1 MRPIAVCQTAHLLLT
16 HRHRGQAPSHICF
29 VLSAVLIE
37 YNAIPLKIVNENRY
51 QSLISWYTIAPQS
64 LARMPP
70 HLAHSLGSSFMRR
83 TLVCICVLQA
93 FSPFTWAEALPA
105 DKASVE
111 LQATS
116 ITGTADYETAQ
127 GPVKGYLAT
136 RSASATRTDT
146 AIHETPQS
154 ISVVTKDAVEDIG
167 ATRLQDALDYAGGV
181 GRANNFG
188 GQGLTT
194 FTVRGFTTGEFYRN
208 GFPINR
214 GYPNT
219 PDANTIERL
228 EVLRGPATMLYGRGD
243 PGGTFNVVS
252 KQPLAEPTVTLGSQL
267 DDQGMQRAT
276 LDASGPLDEQGRLAY
291 RLNVVGEGGDTF
303 RDHVETERYGVT
315 PVITWQASDD
325 TKVIFEGDF
334 MRNNHPLDRGLT
346 RFANQKG
353 TASRDT
359 FWGDKDVGKL
369 HNDNSVAQLR
379 FEHLLNDNWTL
390 GGGFQYLDGTL
401 QGNGIEA
408 NSLAAD
414 GHTLNRNFNYRK
426 LEWTDKDTQLNLT
439 GHFSTGGFDHTLLTG
454 VEFED
459 YDYKSIIQRS
469 SASYTSDIFN
479 PVYGK
484 PRPALTSTPTHDTEN
499 LKTYSAFVQDQVA
512 LTERLKVLAGARF
525 ERFEHEYK
533 SYVTG
538 VKPWNASDNAV
549 TPRVGVTYDLTDTV
563 AVYADA
569 ARSFK
574 PNTGASLQGGG
585 FDPEKG
591 KSYEMGLKWQGF
603 DRQLSVDAAIYQID
617 KKNVLTNDPADPT
630 GISKVAAGQVRS
642 RGLDLNV
649 AGNLTPEWRVI
660 GGYAYV
666 DAKVTKDNTIRVGS
680 HLANIPR
687 NSFSLLNV
695 YEFQDGALKGL
706 GLGAGTKYVDERV
719 GQTSNTAFTMDGY
732 TVVDLLSYYKV
743 NEKVRLNLDV
753 KNLFNRDFEE
763 GAFGNFYAYPGE
775 PRTVQVGIAYTL

>member
-1 MRPIAVCQTAHLLLT
+1 
-16 HRHRGQAPSHICF
+16 
-29 VLSAVLIE
+29 
-37 YNAIPLKIVNENRY
+37 
-51 QSLISWYTIAPQS
+51 
-64 LARMPP
+64 
-70 HLAHSLGSSFMRR
+70 MRR
-83 TLVCICVLQA
+83 TLISLCVLQA
-93 FSPFTWAEALPA
+93 FSPFTWAQEVTTPS
-105 DKASVE
+105 ASLE
-111 LQATS
+111 LQATTV
-116 ITGTADYETAQ
+116 TGEGDYETAQ
-127 GPVKGYLAT
+127 GPVKGYHAT

-154 ISVVTKDAVEDIG
+154 ISVVSKDVVEDLG

-214 GYPNT
+214 GYPKM

-252 KQPLAEPTVTLGSQL
+252 KQPLAERTVTLGSQL
-267 DDQGMQRAT
+267 NDQGMQRGT
-276 LDASGPLDEQGRLAY
+276 LDASGPLDEEGRLAY

-303 RDHVETERYGVT
+303 RDHVSTERYGVT
-315 PVITWQASDD
+315 PVLTWQASDD

-346 RFANQKG
+346 RFANQAG
-353 TASRDT
+353 TPSRDT

-369 HNDNSVAQLR
+369 HNDNNMAQLR
-379 FEHLLNDNWTL
+379 FEHMLNDSWTL
-390 GGGFQYLDGTL
+390 GGGFQWLDGTL
-401 QGNGIEA
+401 QGNAIEA
-408 NSLAAD
+408 NGPGSLSAD
-414 GHTLNRNFNYRK
+414 GRTLQRNFNYRK
-426 LEWTDKDTQLNLT
+426 LEWTDKDYQLNLT
-439 GHFSTGGFDHTLLTG
+439 GHFSTGGFDNTLLTG
-454 VEFED
+454 IEYED
-459 YDYKSIIQRS
+459 YDYQSIIQRS
-469 SASYTSDIFN
+469 SAAAGTYPIDIFN
-479 PVYGK
+479 PVYGQT
-484 PRPALTSTPTHDTEN
+484 RPPLTRTPTHDKEN
-499 LKTYSAFVQDQVA
+499 LKTYAAFVQDQVS

-525 ERFEHEYK
+525 ERFEHDYE

-538 VKPWNASDNAV
+538 VKPWQAADNAV
-549 TPRVGVTYDLTDTV
+549 TPRLGVIYDLTDTV

-574 PNTGASLQGGG
+574 PNTGASREGGG
-585 FDPEKG
+585 FAPEKG
-591 KSYEMGLKWQGF
+591 KSYEVGIKWEAL
-603 DRQLSVDAAIYQID
+603 DRQLSVDAAVYQIE
-617 KKNVLTNDPADPT
+617 KKNVLTTDPVDST
-630 GISKVAAGQVRS
+630 FSVAAGQVRS
-642 RGLDLNV
+642 RGFDLNV

-666 DAKVTKDNTIRVGS
+666 DAEVTRDNTLRSGTR
-680 HLANIPR
+680 LLNIPR

-706 GLGAGTKYVDERV
+706 GLGAGGKYVDERA
-719 GQTSNTAFTMDGY
+719 GQTANSAFSMGAY

-743 NEKVRLNLDV
+743 NDKIRLNLDV
-753 KNLFNRDFEE
+753 KNLFNREYEE
-763 GAFGNFYAYPGE
+763 GAFGNIYAYPGA

>member
-1 MRPIAVCQTAHLLLT
+1 
-16 HRHRGQAPSHICF
+16 
-29 VLSAVLIE
+29 
-37 YNAIPLKIVNENRY
+37 
-51 QSLISWYTIAPQS
+51 
-64 LARMPP
+64 
-70 HLAHSLGSSFMRR
+70 MRR
-83 TLVCICVLQA
+83 TLVSLCVLQA
-93 FSPFTWAEALPA
+93 FSPLSWAEVESAE
-105 DKASVE
+105 KAGIE

-127 GPVKGYLAT
+127 GPVQGYHAT

-146 AIHETPQS
+146 SIHETPQS
-154 ISVVTKDAVEDIG
+154 ISVVSKDVVEDIG

-214 GYPNT
+214 GYPNM

-291 RLNVVGEGGDTF
+291 RLNVVGEGGETF

-315 PVITWQASDD
+315 PVITWQATDD

-346 RFANQKG
+346 RFTNQKG

-369 HNDNSVAQLR
+369 HNDNNMAQLR

-390 GGGFQYLDGTL
+390 GGGFQWLDGTL
-401 QGNGIEA
+401 QGNAIEA

-426 LEWTDKDTQLNLT
+426 LEWTDKDAQLNLT
-439 GHFSTGGFDHTLLTG
+439 GHFSTGAFDHTLLTG

-469 SASYTSDIFN
+469 SAAYTSDIFN

-484 PRPALTSTPTHDTEN
+484 PRPALTSTPTHDKEN
-499 LKTYSAFVQDQVA
+499 LKTYSAFIQDQVA

-525 ERFEHEYK
+525 ERFEHEYET
-533 SYVTG
+533 YVAG
-538 VKPWNASDNAV
+538 GKNWKASDNSV
-549 TPRVGVTYDLTDTV
+549 TPRVGAIYDLTDTL
-563 AVYADA
+563 AIYADA

-574 PNTGASLQGGG
+574 PNTGASSGGVG
-585 FDPEKG
+585 FEPEKG
-591 KSYEMGLKWQGF
+591 KSYEMGIKWEGL

-617 KKNVLTNDPADPT
+617 KKNVLTTDPLDPN
-630 GISKVAAGQVRS
+630 SKVAAGQVRS
-642 RGLDLNV
+642 RGFDLNV

-666 DAKVTKDNTIRVGS
+666 DAEVTKDNTIRVGS
-680 HLANIPR
+680 RLANIPR

-695 YEFQDGALKGL
+695 YEFQDGSLKGL
-706 GLGAGTKYVDERV
+706 GLGAGAKYVDERV
-719 GQTSNTAFTMDGY
+719 GQTSNTPFSMDAY

-743 NEKVRLNLDV
+743 NDKVRLNLDV

-775 PRTVQVGIAYTL
+775 PRSVQVGIAYTL

>member
-1 MRPIAVCQTAHLLLT
+1 
-16 HRHRGQAPSHICF
+16 
-29 VLSAVLIE
+29 
-37 YNAIPLKIVNENRY
+37 
-51 QSLISWYTIAPQS
+51 
-64 LARMPP
+64 
-70 HLAHSLGSSFMRR
+70 MRR
-83 TLVCICVLQA
+83 TLISICVLQA
-93 FSPFTWAEALPA
+93 FSPFTWAEV
-105 DKASVE
+105 ASTETTRVE
-111 LQATS
+111 LQATN
-116 ITGTADYETAQ
+116 ITGAADYETAQ
-127 GPVKGYLAT
+127 GPVQGYHAT
-136 RSASATRTDT
+136 HSASATRTDT
-146 AIHETPQS
+146 SIHETPQS
-154 ISVVTKDAVEDIG
+154 ISVVSKDVVEDIG

-214 GYPNT
+214 GYPNM
-219 PDANTIERL
+219 PDANSIERL

-252 KQPLAEPTVTLGSQL
+252 KQPLAEPKVTLGSQL

-315 PVITWQASDD
+315 PVVTWQATDD

-346 RFANQKG
+346 RYANQKG
-353 TASRDT
+353 TPSRDT
-359 FWGDKDVGKL
+359 FWGEKDVGKL
-369 HNDNSVAQLR
+369 HNDNNMAQLR

-390 GGGFQYLDGTL
+390 GGGFQWLDGTL
-401 QGNGIEA
+401 QGNAIEA

-414 GHTLNRNFNYRK
+414 GRTLSRNFNYRK

-469 SASYTSDIFN
+469 SGLAGSYPIDIFD
-479 PVYGK
+479 PVYGQ
-484 PRPALTSTPTHDTEN
+484 PRPALTRTPTHDKEN
-499 LKTYSAFVQDQVA
+499 LKTYAAFVQDQVA

-525 ERFEHEYK
+525 ERFEHDYE

-538 VKPWNASDNAV
+538 VKPWNAADNAV
-549 TPRVGVTYDLTDTV
+549 TPRVGVIYDLTETV

-574 PNTGASLQGGG
+574 PNTGAAREGGG
-585 FDPEKG
+585 FEPEKG
-591 KSYEMGLKWQGF
+591 KSYEMGIKWEALE
-603 DRQLSVDAAIYQID
+603 RQLSVDAAIYQIE
-617 KKNVLTNDPADPT
+617 KKNVLTTDPLDST
-630 GISKVAAGQVRS
+630 FSVAAGQVRS
-642 RGLDLNV
+642 RGFDLNV
-649 AGNLTPEWRVI
+649 AGNITPEWRVI

-666 DAKVTKDNTIRVGS
+666 DAEVTKDNTIRVGS
-680 HLANIPR
+680 RLANIPR

-706 GLGAGTKYVDERV
+706 GLGAGGKYVAERV
-719 GQTSNTAFTMDGY
+719 GQTSNTPFSMGAY
-732 TVVDLLSYYKV
+732 TVVDLLGYYKV
-743 NEKVRLNLDV
+743 NDKVRLNLDV
-753 KNLFNRDFEE
+753 KNLFNRDYEE
-763 GAFGNFYAYPGE
+763 GAFGNVYAYPGE

>member
-1 MRPIAVCQTAHLLLT
+1 
-16 HRHRGQAPSHICF
+16 
-29 VLSAVLIE
+29 
-37 YNAIPLKIVNENRY
+37 
-51 QSLISWYTIAPQS
+51 
-64 LARMPP
+64 
-70 HLAHSLGSSFMRR
+70 MRR
-83 TLVCICVLQA
+83 TLVSLCVLQA
-93 FSPFTWAEALPA
+93 FSPLSWAEVESAE
-105 DKASVE
+105 KAGIE

-127 GPVKGYLAT
+127 GPVQGYHAT

-146 AIHETPQS
+146 SIHETPQS
-154 ISVVTKDAVEDIG
+154 ISVVSKDVVEDIG

-214 GYPNT
+214 GYPNM

-291 RLNVVGEGGDTF
+291 RLNVVGEGGETF

-315 PVITWQASDD
+315 PVITWQATDD

-346 RFANQKG
+346 RFTNQKG

-369 HNDNSVAQLR
+369 HNDNNMAQLR

-390 GGGFQYLDGTL
+390 GGGFQWLDGTL
-401 QGNGIEA
+401 QGNAIEA

-426 LEWTDKDTQLNLT
+426 LEWTDKDAQLNLT
-439 GHFSTGGFDHTLLTG
+439 GHFSTGAFDHTLLTG

-469 SASYTSDIFN
+469 SAAYTSDVFN

-484 PRPALTSTPTHDTEN
+484 PRPALTSTPTHDKEN
-499 LKTYSAFVQDQVA
+499 LKTYSAFIQDQVA

-525 ERFEHEYK
+525 ERFEHEYET
-533 SYVTG
+533 YVAG
-538 VKPWNASDNAV
+538 GKNWKASDSSV
-549 TPRVGVTYDLTDTV
+549 TPRVGAIYDLTDTL
-563 AVYADA
+563 AIYADA

-574 PNTGASLQGGG
+574 PNTGASSGGVG
-585 FDPEKG
+585 FEPEKG
-591 KSYEMGLKWQGF
+591 KSYEMGIKWEGL

-617 KKNVLTNDPADPT
+617 KKNVLTTDPLDPN
-630 GISKVAAGQVRS
+630 SKVAAGQVRS
-642 RGLDLNV
+642 RGFDLNV

-666 DAKVTKDNTIRVGS
+666 DAEVTKDNTIRVGS
-680 HLANIPR
+680 RLANIPR

-695 YEFQDGALKGL
+695 YEFQDGSLKGL
-706 GLGAGTKYVDERV
+706 GLGAGAKYVDERV
-719 GQTSNTAFTMDGY
+719 GQTSNTPFSMDAY
-732 TVVDLLSYYKV
+732 AVVDLLSYYKV
-743 NEKVRLNLDV
+743 NDKVRLNLDV

>member
-1 MRPIAVCQTAHLLLT
+1 
-16 HRHRGQAPSHICF
+16 
-29 VLSAVLIE
+29 
-37 YNAIPLKIVNENRY
+37 
-51 QSLISWYTIAPQS
+51 
-64 LARMPP
+64 
-70 HLAHSLGSSFMRR
+70 MRR
-83 TLVCICVLQA
+83 TLVSICVLQA
-93 FSPFTWAEALPA
+93 FSPLSWAEVQSAE
-105 DKASVE
+105 KAGIE

-127 GPVKGYLAT
+127 GPVQGYHAT

-146 AIHETPQS
+146 SIHETPQS
-154 ISVVTKDAVEDIG
+154 ISVVSKDVVEDIG

-214 GYPNT
+214 GYPNM

-291 RLNVVGEGGDTF
+291 RLNVVGEGGETF

-315 PVITWQASDD
+315 PVITWQATDD

-346 RFANQKG
+346 RFTNQKG

-369 HNDNSVAQLR
+369 HNDNNMAQLR

-390 GGGFQYLDGTL
+390 GGGFQWLDGTL
-401 QGNGIEA
+401 QGNAIEA

-426 LEWTDKDTQLNLT
+426 LEWTDKDAQLNLT
-439 GHFSTGGFDHTLLTG
+439 GHFSTGAFDHTLLTG

-469 SASYTSDIFN
+469 SAAYTSDIFN

-484 PRPALTSTPTHDTEN
+484 PRPALTSTPTHDKEN
-499 LKTYSAFVQDQVA
+499 LKTYSAFIQDQVA

-525 ERFEHEYK
+525 ERFEHEYET
-533 SYVTG
+533 YVAG
-538 VKPWNASDNAV
+538 GKNWKASDNSV
-549 TPRVGVTYDLTDTV
+549 TPRVGAIYDLTDTL
-563 AVYADA
+563 AIYADA

-574 PNTGASLQGGG
+574 PNTGASSGGVG
-585 FDPEKG
+585 FEPEKG
-591 KSYEMGLKWQGF
+591 KSYEMGIKWEGL

-617 KKNVLTNDPADPT
+617 KKNVLTTDPLDPN
-630 GISKVAAGQVRS
+630 SKVAAGQVRS
-642 RGLDLNV
+642 RGFDLNV

-666 DAKVTKDNTIRVGS
+666 DAEVTKDNTIRVGS
-680 HLANIPR
+680 RLANIPR

-695 YEFQDGALKGL
+695 YEFQDGSLQGL
-706 GLGAGTKYVDERV
+706 GWAPAPNMSMSALARPPIRRSRWTLTPWSTCLATTRSTTKS
-719 GQTSNTAFTMDGY
+719 G
-732 TVVDLLSYYKV
+732 
-743 NEKVRLNLDV
+743 
-753 KNLFNRDFEE
+753 
-763 GAFGNFYAYPGE
+763 
-775 PRTVQVGIAYTL
+775 

>member
-1 MRPIAVCQTAHLLLT
+1 
-16 HRHRGQAPSHICF
+16 
-29 VLSAVLIE
+29 
-37 YNAIPLKIVNENRY
+37 
-51 QSLISWYTIAPQS
+51 
-64 LARMPP
+64 
-70 HLAHSLGSSFMRR
+70 MRR
-83 TLVCICVLQA
+83 TLISLCVLQA
-93 FSPFTWAEALPA
+93 FSPFTWAEVAA
-105 DKASVE
+105 TEKASLE
-111 LQATS
+111 LQTTNV
-116 ITGTADYETAQ
+116 TGEADYETAQ
-127 GPVKGYLAT
+127 GPVQGYHAT

-146 AIHETPQS
+146 SIHETPQS
-154 ISVVTKDAVEDIG
+154 ISVVSKAVVEDIG

-214 GYPNT
+214 GYPNM

-243 PGGTFNVVS
+243 PGGTFNVVT
-252 KQPLAEPTVTLGSQL
+252 KQPLAERTVTLGSQL
-267 DDQGMQRAT
+267 NDQGMKRGT
-276 LDASGPLDEQGRLAY
+276 LDASGPLDEEGRLAY

-303 RDHVETERYGVT
+303 RDHVETERYGIT
-315 PVITWQASDD
+315 PVLTWQASDD

-353 TASRDT
+353 TPSRDT

-369 HNDNSVAQLR
+369 HNDNSMAQLR

-390 GGGFQYLDGTL
+390 GGGFQWLDGTL
-401 QGNGIEA
+401 QGNAIEA

-469 SASYTSDIFN
+469 SAAYTSDIFN

-484 PRPALTSTPTHDTEN
+484 PRPALTSTPTHDKEN
-499 LKTYSAFVQDQVA
+499 LKTYAAFVQDQVA

-525 ERFEHEYK
+525 ERFEHQYET
-533 SYVTG
+533 YVKG
-538 VKPWNASDNAV
+538 GQSWEASDNAV
-549 TPRVGVTYDLTDTV
+549 TPRVGVTYDLTDTL

-574 PNTGASLQGGG
+574 PNTGASRDGAG
-585 FDPEKG
+585 FEPEKG
-591 KSYEMGLKWQGF
+591 KSYEMGIKWEGL

-617 KKNVLTNDPADPT
+617 KKNVLTTDPED
-630 GISKVAAGQVRS
+630 SNYKVAAGQVRS
-642 RGLDLNV
+642 RGFDLNV

-666 DAKVTKDNTIRVGS
+666 DAEVTKDNTIRAGS

-695 YEFQDGALKGL
+695 YEFQDGRLKGL
-706 GLGAGTKYVDERV
+706 GLGAGAKYVDERV
-719 GQTSNTAFTMDGY
+719 GQTSNTAFSMDAY
-732 TVVDLLSYYKV
+732 TVVDLLGYYKV
-743 NEKVRLNLDV
+743 NDKVRLNLDV

-763 GAFGNFYAYPGE
+763 GAFGNFYAYPGA